1 MAVGGLSCSCFSD
14 LRDTTASKSDSVGET
29 EQDSLHDTPQK
40 PTSARIHSQPSAK
53 NDDFEPDLLVLGFEE
68 LDLSAGALV
77 VGSGTS
83 REDAW
88 TKAALAGLGDR
99 GEAYEK
105 VRIWHTLS
113 STENSNMVHS

>member
-1 MAVGGLSCSCFSD
+1 M
-14 LRDTTASKSDSVGET
+14 
-29 EQDSLHDTPQK
+29 HDTPQK

-105 VRIWHTLS
+105 VCIWHALS
-113 STENSNMVHS
+113 STEHSNMAHS